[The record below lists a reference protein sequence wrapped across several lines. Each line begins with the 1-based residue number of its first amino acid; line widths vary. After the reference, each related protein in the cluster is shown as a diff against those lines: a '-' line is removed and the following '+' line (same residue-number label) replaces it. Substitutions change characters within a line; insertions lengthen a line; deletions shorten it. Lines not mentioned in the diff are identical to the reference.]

1 MVTKYQMISYLA
13 EDTAKEIAKNGQE
26 WTRYLTTAARLYK
39 YPFNEQILIFAQR
52 PDATACAELPLW
64 NDRLHRRV
72 NRGSNGIGIVDNSN
86 SLCVP

>member
-1 MVTKYQMISYLA
+1 MAQFWKTVSKNTVFMNKARGLSLRHFGGMLMVTKYQMISYLA

-52 PDATACAELPLW
+52 PDAT
-64 NDRLHRRV
+64 V
-72 NRGSNGIGIVDNSN
+72 
-86 SLCVP
+86 LCVP